1 MRSLRLLSIP
11 GILASLLIGCTNNKP
26 EKSTP
31 LPPDTK
37 ETIILT
43 PAWKSDTLLT
53 TSESVLYDETYNIL
67 YVACIGK
74 VPTDA
79 RDGDGF
85 IAKVGLDGKII
96 DRKWVTDLNG
106 PKGMG
111 LYGEYLYV
119 ADISRIVKID
129 ILSGKIL
136 ATYEVPGATF
146 LNDIAVDQ
154 NGRVYVSDTNTN
166 TIYSLEGED
175 VTLFLQDTLLGG
187 PNGLL
192 VEGDKLLV
200 AGFDIG
206 QVFTVDLTT
215 KRVNPVLDELPGG
228 DGIAPFGDNLLIS
241 NWNGEI
247 YAVTNDWQKEK
258 VLDTRAQD
266 INAADITTIPAMNL
280 VLVPT
285 FYGNNVDAYRIQ
297 TRPDQ

>member
-1 MRSLRLLSIP
+1 MQSFKLLSM
-11 GILASLLIGCTNNKP
+11 LLIPSLAVVSCTNNAP

-31 LPPDTK
+31 LSPDPK
-37 ETIILT
+37 ETIVLT
-43 PAWKSDTLLT
+43 PTWKTDTLLT
-53 TSESVLYDETYNIL
+53 TSESVLYDDTYNIL
-67 YVACIGK
+67 YVSCIGK

-79 RDGDGF
+79 KDGDGF
-85 IAKVGLDGKII
+85 IAKVGLDGKVI
-96 DRKWVTDLNG
+96 DRNWVTDLNG
-106 PKGMG
+106 PKGIG
-111 LYGEYLYV
+111 RYGEYLYV

-146 LNDIAVDQ
+146 LNDIAVDP

-187 PNGLL
+187 PNGLF

-228 DGIAPFGDNLLIS
+228 DGIAPYGDNLFIS

-247 YAVTNDWQKEK
+247 YAVTDDWQKEK
-258 VLDTRAQD
+258 VLDTKNLD
-266 INAADITTIPAMNL
+266 INAADITTIPSKNL

-285 FYGNNVDAYRIQ
+285 FFGNTVDAYRVE
-297 TRPDQ
+297 TRTDQ